1 MPKCKRKKT
10 LRSEI
15 LYAGKPSDLPVS
27 DLPTYRQIIQFYH
40 QIKAQNSDVNKPVY
54 FYSREIEINLIFLWT
69 RVNPRL
75 VLLTNIEK
83 KSGLSLQLL
92 LSSRESL
99 KVSDKRNLPLTTI
112 WTNCLIFLPADVDF
126 LQSFKMTKEL
136 SAQGMSE
143 I

>member
-54 FYSREIEINLIFLWT
+54 FYSREIEINLISLWT

-83 KSGLSLQLL
+83 KIRSVITTVTVIKRKSKGFRQKKSSLDNNLDKLFDISACRCGLPTIPCD
-92 LSSRESL
+92 
-99 KVSDKRNLPLTTI
+99 DKRI
-112 WTNCLIFLPADVDF
+112 KC
-126 LQSFKMTKEL
+126 SRYE
-136 SAQGMSE
+136 
-143 I
+143 

>member
-1 MPKCKRKKT
+1 MPKIKRKKT

-15 LYAGKPSDLPVS
+15 LYAGRPSDLPVS
-27 DLPTYRQIIQFYH
+27 DLPTYRQIIQIYH
-40 QIKAQNSDVNKPVY
+40 QIKAQNSDVNEPVY
-54 FYSREIEINLIFLWT
+54 FYLREIEINLISLWT

-99 KVSDKRNLPLTTI
+99 KVSDKRNLPWTTT

-126 LQSFKMTKEL
+126 LQSLVMTKEL
-136 SAQGMSE
+136 SAQGTS
-143 I
+143 

>member
-15 LYAGKPSDLPVS
+15 LYAGKPSDLLVS

-54 FYSREIEINLIFLWT
+54 FYSREIEINLISLWT

-83 KSGLSLQLL
+83 KIRSVITTVTVIKSK
-92 LSSRESL
+92 L

-112 WTNCLIFLPADVDF
+112 WTNCLIFLPADVDV
-126 LQSFKMTKEL
+126 LQSLVMIKEL